1 MSKKSARRGR
11 TASSEMDRDAW
22 VANAV
27 LAAAKKVVKPC
38 DKDGN
43 GDSKPHGD
51 NDSSA
56 IGVMPGRDKS
66 RFV

>member
-1 MSKKSARRGR
+1 MSKKSARRSKK
-11 TASSEMDRDAW
+11 ASSDLDRDAW

-38 DKDGN
+38 DTDGN
-43 GDSKPHGD
+43 GDSKS
-51 NDSSA
+51 NSDSSA
-56 IGVMPGRDKS
+56 IGVMRGRDKS